1 MFINVKHAFIFIM
14 IKINEDHA
22 IFSIVMFIAKK
33 KFVIINTAN
42 ILTINFN
49 SCIIL
54 IGIKLNFANF
64 MEVISKN
71 ANIKVFAHSPI
82 PKTRSKEIYNFFI
95 WYQIEILTFICIN
108 IKLYGALLLKSIFYN
123 YFIVMKEIS
132 VYMPIIFKT
141 IEEIQRCTN
150 ITQLDAM
157 HGISKL
163 K

>member
-22 IFSIVMFIAKK
+22 IFSIAMFIAKK
-33 KFVIINTAN
+33 KSVIINTAN

-71 ANIKVFAHSPI
+71 ANIRVFAHSLI

-108 IKLYGALLLKSIFYN
+108 IKLYGALLHKSTFYN
-123 YFIVMKEIS
+123 YFLVMKEIS

>member
-1 MFINVKHAFIFIM
+1 MFINVKHAFIIIM

-22 IFSIVMFIAKK
+22 IFSIAMFIAKK
-33 KFVIINTAN
+33 KSVIINTAN
-42 ILTINFN
+42 ILIINFN

-54 IGIKLNFANF
+54 IAIKLNFVNI

-71 ANIKVFAHSPI
+71 ANIKVFALLLI
-82 PKTRSKEIYNFFI
+82 PKMRSKETYNFFI

-108 IKLYGALLLKSIFYN
+108 IRLYGVLLLKSKLYN
-123 YFIVMKEIS
+123 YFIVMKEIN
-132 VYMPIIFKT
+132 VYTPIIFKT

-157 HGISKL
+157 HGISKH